1 MKNKIKIFCYLL
13 WYYEKYLVTIYWFFS
28 GGPKH
33 IHPEMFRVFY
43 NFWKQT
49 EAEAQDIN
57 LPAEVLEHLDNS
69 ECVYRLS
76 SSVKT
81 SYGVGKIAMTQKR
94 LFLLTT
100 GRCRYVEITKF
111 MDIEVCEFIP
121 VILLLKWEVSVCC
134 NRMNPV
140 NPGSKDLHCFV
151 PAFENPISKD
161 QEQAK
166 ERCIWS

>member
-1 MKNKIKIFCYLL
+1 MSNIWLQYIGSCQVGRSIFIQRCSEYFI
-13 WYYEKYLVTIYWFFS
+13 TS
-28 GGPKH
+28 GNRPRQKH
-33 IHPEMFRVFY
+33 RTLTCRLRSW
-43 NFWKQT
+43 NT
-49 EAEAQDIN
+49 
-57 LPAEVLEHLDNS
+57 LDNS

-121 VILLLKWEVSVCC
+121 VILLLKWEVSVCG

-140 NPGSKDLHCFV
+140 NTGSKDLHCFV
-151 PAFENPISKD
+151 PAFEDPISKD